1 MTTTATTSSRNIA
14 LAAAR
19 VVAGLLGAIQLAGA
33 TFFLLIAPDEAV
45 WVGPWIDVPIV
56 ALTLSGIFLKLG
68 LALLPGLTAARRI
81 TMGLLAVTIGVAV
94 TLVKMPVYDE
104 PEGVLF
110 LLFDAV
116 LLGLL
121 TLGWRA
127 ARR

>member
-1 MTTTATTSSRNIA
+1 M
-14 LAAAR
+14 
-19 VVAGLLGAIQLAGA
+19 
-33 TFFLLIAPDEAV
+33 LIAPDEAV

>member
-1 MTTTATTSSRNIA
+1 MTTTVTTSSRNIA

-19 VVAGLLGAIQLAGA
+19 VAAGLLGAIQLAGA

-56 ALTLSGIFLKLG
+56 ALMLSGIFLKLG

-81 TMGLLAVTIGVAV
+81 TMGFLAVTIGVAV
-94 TLVKMPVYDE
+94 TLVKIPVYDE

-116 LLGLL
+116 LLGFL
-121 TLGWRA
+121 TLAWRA

>member
-1 MTTTATTSSRNIA
+1 MTTTVTTSSRNIA

-19 VVAGLLGAIQLAGA
+19 VAAGLLGAIQLAGA

-68 LALLPGLTAARRI
+68 LALLPGLTATRRI

-94 TLVKMPVYDE
+94 TLVKIPMYDE

-121 TLGWRA
+121 TLAWRA